1 MAGRMAGSLRGS
13 VIGVLIGVAVS
24 LGVFSAGAQD
34 APPLSPRCTAP
45 NSDIAAPAPL
55 PGLAGRLANGGQL
68 RILAIGSSATW
79 GVGASAR
86 AHAYPAQ
93 LKAILQTALRGVDAE
108 IVNRGV
114 SGEVAEASAERLR
127 TEVAL
132 QRPDLVLWQVG
143 TNDALSRVSPEE
155 FERTVRDTVEWLK
168 SDGID
173 VVLVGL
179 QYTPRSVRNDDYQA
193 IREALQRVATSENV
207 LYIRRDDAMAFIAQH
222 YGDADTASDDGL
234 SLGALGYPCLA
245 EHVAHAVIANLFV
258 RGRDLPKDQPPSA
271 PKN

>member
-1 MAGRMAGSLRGS
+1 M
-13 VIGVLIGVAVS
+13 IGVLTGVALSFGVS
-24 LGVFSAGAQD
+24 SAMAQD
-34 APPLSPRCTAP
+34 PPPLSPRCTAP

-55 PGLAGRLANGGQL
+55 PGLASRLANGGPL

-79 GVGASAR
+79 GIGASAR
-86 AHAYPAQ
+86 ARTYPTQ
-93 LKAILQTALRGVDAE
+93 LKAILQSALHGVDAE

-114 SGEVAEASAERLR
+114 SGEVAKASAERLR

-132 QRPDLVLWQVG
+132 QKPDLVLWQVG
-143 TNDALSRVSPEE
+143 TNDALSRVPPEE
-155 FERTVRDTVEWLK
+155 FEKTIRDTVDWLK

-179 QYTPRSVRNDDYQA
+179 QYTPRSVRDDNYHV
-193 IREALQRVATSENV
+193 IREALQRVAAAENV
-207 LYIRRDDAMAFIAQH
+207 LYIRRDDAMTFIAQR
-222 YGDADTASDDGL
+222 YGNADTSPDDGL
-234 SLGALGYPCLA
+234 SLGDLGYPCLA

-258 RGRDLPKDQPPSA
+258 RGRDLPKDQPQAA